1 MPLSHCAAHR
11 AARAPRASGL
21 AAARCDAES
30 GSETETE
37 TESGAAA
44 WLEPGRDRGV
54 GWLIGTMPVVTPG
67 ASAGGGSM
75 MASIMHM
82 PEWFSPRTH
91 HASLLQP
98 PWLDLG

>member
-11 AARAPRASGL
+11 AALAPRASGP
-21 AAARCDAES
+21 ATRCDAES
-30 GSETETE
+30 GCE

-44 WLEPGRDRGV
+44 GLEPGRDRGM
-54 GWLIGTMPVVTPG
+54 GRLIGTMPVVTPG

-75 MASIMHM
+75 RASIMHI
-82 PEWFSPRTH
+82 PVWFSPRTH